1 MLTTPK
7 YFKPPRRYEEI
18 DISVEDTKP
27 YLTGKLLLDDN
38 TELDLKLMVDS
49 GASHGLMLLENSD
62 DQLTLPRK
70 NIRCNLGRG
79 LAGELHGK
87 VGRLKSFSIGKR
99 KWENI
104 LATFPEETSLL
115 DSLKGTSVFRNGSL
129 GGGILSRFKV
139 IYNYSAEKM
148 YFKKGRGIYKDF
160 NFNLSG
166 LSLKAK
172 GSRLR
177 TYEVVEVREGS
188 NAHRAEVKRG
198 DIIMSVNGL
207 AAEGLSLEEVIGI
220 LNQKEKKRIR
230 LELRRGDE
238 KIVAKFKLESQV

>member
-1 MLTTPK
+1 
-7 YFKPPRRYEEI
+7 
-18 DISVEDTKP
+18 
-27 YLTGKLLLDDN
+27 
-38 TELDLKLMVDS
+38 
-49 GASHGLMLLENSD
+49 
-62 DQLTLPRK
+62 
-70 NIRCNLGRG
+70 
-79 LAGELHGK
+79 
-87 VGRLKSFSIGKR
+87 
-99 KWENI
+99 
-104 LATFPEETSLL
+104 
-115 DSLKGTSVFRNGSL
+115 
-129 GGGILSRFKV
+129 
-139 IYNYSAEKM
+139 M
-148 YFKKGRGIYKDF
+148 YFKKGRGFYKDF

-188 NAHRAEVKRG
+188 NAYRAEVKRG